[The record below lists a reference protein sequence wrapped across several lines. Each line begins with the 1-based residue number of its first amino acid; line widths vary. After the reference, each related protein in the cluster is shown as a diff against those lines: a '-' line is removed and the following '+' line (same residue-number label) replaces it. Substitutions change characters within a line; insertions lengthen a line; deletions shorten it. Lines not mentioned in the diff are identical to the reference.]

1 MLATIVFPAGLAT
14 VVASPEGV
22 AAARGV
28 LYLFAA
34 ISFWALILAVRQVS
48 KVVTTLLRALLVLI
62 AITALGAVAVA
73 IIAQVALALGPH

>member
-1 MLATIVFPAGLAT
+1 MLATIVFPTGLAT

-22 AAARGV
+22 AAARGA

-34 ISFWALILAVRQVS
+34 VSFWALILAVRQVS
-48 KVVTTLLRALLVLI
+48 KVVTVLLRALLVLLAI
-62 AITALGAVAVA
+62 AALGAGAVA